1 MDCVLLVKLDYLVER
16 WEVFGGSEFIPR
28 WKDALGGL
36 QVCREVGREIKV
48 EKLRLN
54 AG

>member
-1 MDCVLLVKLDYLVER
+1 MDCVLLIKLDYLVER
-16 WEVFGGSEFIPR
+16 WEVFGGCEFIPR

-36 QVCREVGREIKV
+36 QVFREVGREIKV

-54 AG
+54 TG